1 MKKFGRE
8 DLPKVQRFEYNLAD
22 YDQNN
27 DIQQEVEQLKN
38 QAWLQSFMRE
48 KKERQEKRR
57 STKSKANKSY

>member
-38 QAWLQSFMRE
+38 QAWL
-48 KKERQEKRR
+48 
-57 STKSKANKSY
+57 